1 MKLEDKLQRAIVD
14 YLELVLPQP
23 HLIFAIPNAAARRN
37 GGRAGNAVP
46 GLRPGMPDLAFI
58 VDGRTHYIEVKRPK
72 HGKISIEQTSTG
84 ILIAQCGANT
94 VFVTT
99 IEGVRVALRDWGI
112 RTKETIRER
121 VIA

>member
-23 HLIFAIPNAAARRN
+23 HLVFAIPNAAARRN

-58 VDGRTHYIEVKRPK
+58 VDGITYYLEVKIPK
-72 HGKISIEQTSTG
+72 RGRISN
-84 ILIAQCGANT
+84 AQNDMALAITTCGAK
-94 VFVTT
+94 VAFVTS
-99 IEGVRVALRDWGI
+99 IDAVRRYLRDWGI
-112 RTKETIRER
+112 STKERE
-121 VIA
+121 AA